1 MTVHVHG
8 MAKFSGVEHERKASD
23 DTFFLLKH
31 VILVY
36 TDDAHQR
43 CHVHDHKSAEALLQ
57 MSTGLNDHL
66 FELREHYPENSPLL
80 QTDQE
85 L

>member
-1 MTVHVHG
+1 MTLI
-8 MAKFSGVEHERKASD
+8 KGVMCM
-23 DTFFLLKH
+23 TINQL
-31 VILVY
+31 
-36 TDDAHQR
+36 Q
-43 CHVHDHKSAEALLQ
+43 ALLQ